1 LPTFLSKVGLG
12 LGKNGGR
19 CTFPDF
25 GARERKKDS
34 SLGFAKKEENV
45 STKKM

>member
-25 GARERKKDS
+25 GARERKK
-34 SLGFAKKEENV
+34 GFISWFCKKKRRKCFN
-45 STKKM
+45 